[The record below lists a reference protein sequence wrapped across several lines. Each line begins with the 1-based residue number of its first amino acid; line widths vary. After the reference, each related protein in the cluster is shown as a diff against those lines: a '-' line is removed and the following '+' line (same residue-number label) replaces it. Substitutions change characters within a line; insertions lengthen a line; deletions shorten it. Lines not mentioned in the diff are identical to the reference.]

1 MKALDRLQQPVI
13 IIDGIN
19 RKEQPDHST
28 GLPPAQPE
36 KFRKDD
42 TMKKLTALLL
52 SLTLVLGLAA
62 CGSTTPEV
70 HKDDP
75 QTPAETP
82 VQDPAAPEE
91 SQTGKTLVVYY
102 SASGHTRQVAQAI
115 AQAAELNKGV

>member
-1 MKALDRLQQPVI
+1 
-13 IIDGIN
+13 
-19 RKEQPDHST
+19 
-28 GLPPAQPE
+28 
-36 KFRKDD
+36 
-42 TMKKLTALLL
+42 MKKLTAVLL
-52 SLTLVLGLAA
+52 SLALVLGLAA

-91 SQTGKTLVVYY
+91 PQAGKTLVVYY

>member
-1 MKALDRLQQPVI
+1 MY
-13 IIDGIN
+13 
-19 RKEQPDHST
+19 RKSLH
-28 GLPPAQPE
+28 L
-36 KFRKDD
+36 
-42 TMKKLTALLL
+42 LALLCL
-52 SLTLVLGLAA
+52 ALAFCTLFAA

-91 SQTGKTLVVYY
+91 PQTGKTLVVYY